1 MPFSFEFATATR
13 IIFGRGRVSDVET
26 LTRGFGDRVLFVTGS
41 TPARAAT
48 AAASLQAAGI
58 DLVPFLVTAEPDLE
72 LVLKGVECA
81 RDAGCQWVLSCGGG
95 SVIDAGKA
103 IAALVTNRR
112 DILDYLEIVGHGMPL
127 TERPLP
133 FVALPTTAGTGAEV
147 TRNAVLSVPEHRVK
161 VSLRSP
167 LMLPSL
173 AIVDSDLTLGLPR
186 NLTATTGLDALTQ
199 LIEPFVSIK
208 ANPITDAL
216 CREGIQRFGRSFP
229 KVLNDG
235 NDAGARE
242 DIALA
247 SLFGGLALANAG
259 LGAVHGFAGP
269 IGGMFPAPHGAICA
283 VLLAPV
289 CAANRQRLR
298 QQSPQSMVPDRFT
311 EAARLLLGSET
322 ATADEGIE
330 WIRDCVTAA
339 EIPGLGQWGITEN
352 DFEAIAAKAAVAG
365 SMKGNPVVF
374 APDELVNLLRGAL

>member
-1 MPFSFEFATATR
+1 MPSPFEFATATR
-13 IIFGRGRVSDVET
+13 IVFGRGRVSDLGT

-41 TPARAAT
+41 TPARAAA

-58 DLVPFLVTAEPDLE
+58 ELVPFLVPGEPDVV
-72 LVLKGVECA
+72 LVLEGVECA
-81 RDAGCQWVLSCGGG
+81 RDAGCRWVLSCGGG

-112 DILDYLEIVGHGMPL
+112 DLLDYLEIVGLGMPL
-127 TERPLP
+127 TETPLP

-147 TRNAVLSVPEHRVK
+147 TRNAVLAVPEHRVK

-167 LMLPSL
+167 LMLPGL
-173 AIVDSDLTLGLPR
+173 AVVDSDLTIGLPR
-186 NLTATTGLDALTQ
+186 HLTATTGLDALTQ

-216 CREGIQRFGRSFP
+216 CRDGILRFGRSFP

-235 NDAGARE
+235 SDATARE

-283 VLLAPV
+283 ALLAPV
-289 CAANRQRLR
+289 FAANRNRLR
-298 QQSPQSMVPDRFT
+298 QHSPQSATLDRFT
-311 EAARLLLGSET
+311 EVAQCLIGTNA
-322 ATADEGIE
+322 ATADDGIE
-330 WIRDCVTAA
+330 WIQRHVATAG
-339 EIPGLGQWGITEN
+339 IPGLRHWGITEN
-352 DFEAIAAKAAVAG
+352 DFEAIAAKATVAG

-374 APDELVNLLRGAL
+374 SRNELVNLLRAAL